1 MKQYKWKILSL
12 WVAPHENGLDEVV
25 KSVDWCFRVTEELN
39 YGEKYETTKL
49 TSPSTD
55 SYIKYENL
63 EEATIIGWIKNNID
77 YEKLVSEV
85 DLLLEK
91 NKNPDVVEKTNPPWQ
106 QNDLWPVIAGR
117 QYLMV
122 IDDEINNSEKTHGP
136 MFWDSI
142 DFNDALKQ
150 KFEMFDIEIP
160 DDATIGFKQL
170 LPHNDIIHLADR
182 VKIYSVIDIEPEY
195 DGKFEKLEVTDWEI
209 IDNVAYK
216 KYNVVE
222 LTVEESKNQLLS
234 LSAGNWKH
242 QCELIADKLTD
253 LSVLEFTINNS
264 DDETIEWTIDGVF
277 DFWTKEQLKDLV
289 KTKTEE
295 LYALAKQKQQTNF
308 AINQCQSIQE
318 LKDLINNINS

>member
-12 WVAPHENGLDEVV
+12 WCAPHENGLNDVV
-25 KSVDWCFRVTEELN
+25 KSVDWCFKVTEKLN
-39 YGEKYETTKL
+39 YGEKYGRTEL
-49 TSPSTD
+49 TSPSPD
-55 SYIKYENL
+55 NYIKYDDL
-63 EEATIIGWIKNNID
+63 EEATIIGWVKNNIN
-77 YEKLVSEV
+77 YSELIEEV
-85 DLLLEK
+85 DLLLEE
-91 NKNPDVVEKTNPPWQ
+91 NKNPKVVEKESLPWV
-106 QNDLWPVIAGR
+106 DHTWSLIAGR

-122 IDDEINNSEKTHGP
+122 IDGEINNPEKTHGP
-136 MFWDSI
+136 MFWNSV
-142 DFNDALKQ
+142 DFNGALKE
-150 KFEMFDIEIP
+150 KFELFDIEIP
-160 DDATIGFKQL
+160 NDATVGFKQL
-170 LPHNDIIHLADR
+170 LPLNDAVEITDR
-182 VKIYSVIDIEPEY
+182 VTIYSVIDIEPEY
-195 DGKFEKLEVTDWEI
+195 DGKFEKLEETGWEI

-222 LTVEESKNQLLS
+222 LTLEESKNQLLS
-234 LSAGNWKH
+234 LIAGSWKD
-242 QCELIADKLTD
+242 QCSFIADELTD

-295 LYALAKQKQQTNF
+295 LYALAKQKQQRDF